1 MFADA
6 MILKPKHCPKTLPLA
21 SSRNSQS
28 LYGQEMR
35 ARLIS
40 KAGQKAMRILDNI
53 IVVAVYVAVASVV
66 LRELY
71 RFVQKAVSR

>member
-1 MFADA
+1 MF
-6 MILKPKHCPKTLPLA
+6 LKPKHCPKTLPSA
-21 SSRNSQS
+21 SSTEPWFVYRQD
-28 LYGQEMR
+28 MR

-53 IVVAVYVAVASVV
+53 IVVGVYVAAAGVV